1 MKTNAYLSL
10 FDMIGYLLVP
20 FALDRMGRIKSHVVC
35 FTVIGVC
42 LLVSRYLLIYQA
54 AATMT
59 EWTAFILLNVGKV
72 ANAITF
78 GGVFN
83 FTAELFPTE
92 LRTSAVGIG
101 ILTVFIKLFNV
112 F

>member
-1 MKTNAYLSL
+1 MPSY
-10 FDMIGYLLVP
+10 
-20 FALDRMGRIKSHVVC
+20 
-35 FTVIGVC
+35 
-42 LLVSRYLLIYQA
+42 RYLLIYHA
-54 AATMT
+54 ASQMT

-72 ANAITF
+72 ANAVTF

-101 ILTVFIKLFNV
+101 KDFELDACDSTSKSDHSEARAYTNRTD
-112 F
+112 